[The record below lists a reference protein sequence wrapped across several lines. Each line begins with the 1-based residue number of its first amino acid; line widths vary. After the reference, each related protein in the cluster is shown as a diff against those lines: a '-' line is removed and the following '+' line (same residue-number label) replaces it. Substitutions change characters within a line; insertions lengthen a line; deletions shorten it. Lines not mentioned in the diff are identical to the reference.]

1 MQGKTVHLPHALQNK
16 VSDGSSLQLDIAI
29 KEHITVAD
37 MQDPMLSKLLWNK
50 KVYESSLYN
59 SNNIFIIYLEN
70 ISQTFIEKLECE
82 KLVSRCYIP
91 QPESDEVHSTVT
103 EMN

>member
-1 MQGKTVHLPHALQNK
+1 M
-16 VSDGSSLQLDIAI
+16 
-29 KEHITVAD
+29 
-37 MQDPMLSKLLWNK
+37 
-50 KVYESSLYN
+50 

-91 QPESDEVHSTVT
+91 EPESDKVHSTVT